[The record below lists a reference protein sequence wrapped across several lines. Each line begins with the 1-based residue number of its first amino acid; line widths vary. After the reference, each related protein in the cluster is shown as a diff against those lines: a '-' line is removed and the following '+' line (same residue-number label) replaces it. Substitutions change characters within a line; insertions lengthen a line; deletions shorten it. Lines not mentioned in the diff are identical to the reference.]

1 MSLIG
6 IHHKILESNTRFQ
19 DFLCLVPDF
28 KVAQDPLINIPRGVM
43 FISWLRN
50 SLHKPPTPNVMKL
63 FAHKFIQTLMYNL
76 ATIAAIVVGLCQFA
90 VRAWNENNGTQK
102 TRKVIQTVLAFIDTL
117 IDRSK
122 VYFAESEAAAAVP
135 VAQVATKSPKRP
147 QG

>member
-1 MSLIG
+1 
-6 IHHKILESNTRFQ
+6 
-19 DFLCLVPDF
+19 
-28 KVAQDPLINIPRGVM
+28 M
-43 FISWLRN
+43 FDSWLRN

-76 ATIAAIVVGLCQFA
+76 ATIAAIVIGVCQFLI
-90 VRAWNENNGTQK
+90 RAWNENNGTQK

-135 VAQVATKSPKRP
+135 VAPVSTKSPKRP